1 MQQIE
6 LLEREIRERN
16 ANKKSPVSTDRE
28 FKARFANI
36 IYQRVHK
43 HFIHG
48 LPMARN
54 GERDELVI
62 DFSESSFL
70 HLPFIVERLAPIDFP
85 RSVIGFINCQ
95 LIENSPNDHNVIGV
109 SSGGIIV

>member
-1 MQQIE
+1 M
-6 LLEREIRERN
+6 
-16 ANKKSPVSTDRE
+16 V
-28 FKARFANI
+28 
-36 IYQRVHK
+36 
-43 HFIHG
+43 
-48 LPMARN
+48 N

-62 DFSESSFL
+62 DFSESFL

-109 SSGGIIV
+109 SSGV